1 MTDNMLVRM
10 GDGERV
16 TMSADQVKEDLE
28 AGTRDAHPVRK
39 LLLPMMPC
47 VPCFISIRTT
57 AVRASP

>member
-28 AGTRDAHPVRK
+28 AGTRDA
-39 LLLPMMPC
+39 
-47 VPCFISIRTT
+47 
-57 AVRASP
+57 AQRAGCSKKSRNTRADPG